1 MNPLT
6 PKNEEEIAEI
16 VHEHARE
23 KKPLRILGGG
33 TRQGLGHAVDGRS
46 ISTLKLNGIT
56 LYEPASLTM
65 VVKAGT
71 PLKTIEKALAK
82 QGQHLP
88 FEPADYRVLLGSRGE
103 PTIGGLVACAISGPR
118 RIQAGALR
126 DSLIGVRF
134 INGEGD
140 IIKSGGRVM
149 KNVTG
154 YDLVKLLAG
163 SYGTLGIL
171 SELSFKLLPAPERVA
186 NIEIENL
193 DDEKAVEAMS
203 IALGS
208 PFDVSAAAHFKTK
221 KTGTTMIRLEGFK
234 QSVLYRSEQLKQ
246 LLDEFGKT
254 KIVADQSKVK
264 SKWSDIRD
272 VTSFGDKRGAVWRLS
287 LKPSDSP
294 AVVAVIRE
302 AHELEA
308 IYDWGGGL
316 VWLLMPA
323 LKDSG
328 EKAVRQAVNKVG
340 GHATLIR
347 QVAKENVGNIFHPQ
361 SSAVQHLSR
370 ALRMKFDPHSIL
382 NHGRMGV

>member
-1 MNPLT
+1 MNPRT

-16 VHEHARE
+16 VRQYARD
-23 KKPLRILGGG
+23 KKQLRIVGGG
-33 TRQGLGHAVDGRS
+33 TRQGLGHAVGGQI
-46 ISTLKLNGIT
+46 ISSQKLNGIT

-65 VVKAGT
+65 VIKAGT
-71 PLKTIEKALAK
+71 PLKIIEKTLAK
-82 QGQHLP
+82 HGQHLP
-88 FEPADYRVLLGSRGE
+88 FEPADYRALLGSRGD

-140 IIKSGGRVM
+140 IIKSGGRVL

-163 SYGTLGIL
+163 SYGTLGIM
-171 SELSFKLLPAPERVA
+171 SELSFKLLPAPQRVA
-186 NIEIENL
+186 NIEINNL
-193 DDEKAVEAMS
+193 DDAKAFEAMS
-203 IALGS
+203 VALGS
-208 PFDVSAAAHFKTK
+208 PYDVSGAAHFKTK
-221 KTGTTMIRLEGFK
+221 MGATTMIRLEGFNP
-234 QSVLYRSEQLKQ
+234 SVLYRSEKLNQ
-246 LLDEFGKT
+246 LLDAFGESN
-254 KIVADQSKVK
+254 IVTDQSKVK

-294 AVVAVIRE
+294 FVVAAISQGR
-302 AHELEA
+302 ELET

-323 LKDSG
+323 EQDSG
-328 EKAVRQAVNKVG
+328 EKAIREAVDKFG

-347 QVAKENVGNIFHPQ
+347 QVAKEKVDNIFQPQ
-361 SSAVQHLSR
+361 SPAVQHLSR
-370 ALRMKFDPHSIL
+370 ALRMKFDPHAIL